1 MSDIDVNDIKFPP
14 KMIKQ
19 GRPKG
24 TGQTVVGVSKKWNL
38 QHQKVFTN
46 LLNTEKINTILSW
59 IENMLGNGEGV
70 NNK

>member
-1 MSDIDVNDIKFPP
+1 
-14 KMIKQ
+14 MIKQ

-24 TGQTVVGVSKKWNL
+24 AGVVGVSKKGNL

-46 LLNTEKINTILSW
+46 LEVLNTEKINTILSW
-59 IENMLGNGEGV
+59 IENTSMLGNGEGV